1 MKHRIGV
8 IVGRLYKNIDK
19 TILNGIIEQAV
30 TNGFEVYVF
39 TVNDECAN
47 PKIMHGEENIFS
59 MINFALLDG
68 LIFVPYSFASGKY
81 KEYAESIL
89 RSRCTVPVVR
99 VGVEN
104 DTFESI
110 WLDDAAEISESA
122 FLHLHRNC
130 RSGTGKNRQRSGGFR
145 HRPE

>member
-47 PKIMHGEENIFS
+47 PKIMHGEET
-59 MINFALLDG
+59 
-68 LIFVPYSFASGKY
+68 YS
-81 KEYAESIL
+81 L
-89 RSRCTVPVVR
+89 
-99 VGVEN
+99 
-104 DTFESI
+104 
-110 WLDDAAEISESA
+110 
-122 FLHLHRNC
+122 
-130 RSGTGKNRQRSGGFR
+130 
-145 HRPE
+145 